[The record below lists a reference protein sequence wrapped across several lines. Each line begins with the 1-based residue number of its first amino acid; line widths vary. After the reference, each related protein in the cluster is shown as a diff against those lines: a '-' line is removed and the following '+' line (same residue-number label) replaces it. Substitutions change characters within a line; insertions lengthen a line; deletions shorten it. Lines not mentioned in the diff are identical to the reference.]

1 METNDVINITLVK
14 DNKVGGYTIHSKNV
28 FKDKT
33 KEELI
38 IAEGRCSSG
47 GSSPQSYPQP
57 TAEIVYSPAD
67 GNKDGKVT
75 DADYTLWLDY
85 YGQNVTGGSS
95 QGDFNN
101 DGKVTDAD
109 WTVYQDSL

>member
-38 IAEGRCSSG
+38 IAEGETILDALN
-47 GSSPQSYPQP
+47 QFENTLYDIIKFY
-57 TAEIVYSPAD
+57 E
-67 GNKDGKVT
+67 KD
-75 DADYTLWLDY
+75 
-85 YGQNVTGGSS
+85 
-95 QGDFNN
+95 
-101 DGKVTDAD
+101 
-109 WTVYQDSL
+109 